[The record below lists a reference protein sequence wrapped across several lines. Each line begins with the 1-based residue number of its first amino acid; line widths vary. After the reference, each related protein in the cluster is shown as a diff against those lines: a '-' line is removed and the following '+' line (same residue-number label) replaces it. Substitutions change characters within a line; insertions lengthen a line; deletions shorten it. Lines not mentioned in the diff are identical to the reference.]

1 MIHSTSPWMVLLA
14 RLKLLPKLHLLSL
27 LHRLDLLDLV
37 DLLPMLKL
45 LAKLHF
51 LSKLDLPYLSPAS
64 TLSVPASSLRASLS
78 CRLSSVAKISIW
90 DSFVSFSSVMDGWS
104 LDVTSLCSGV
114 TNENDTLLFAM
125 VFGLGFRFEVVEM
138 AVLDIV
144 VLSVPVFRVL
154 FSIYISMSR
163 TSSFQ
168 LPFKTGGV
176 IGTDFY
182 DGVRESS
189 FSLS

>member
-51 LSKLDLPYLSPAS
+51 LSMLDLPALSPVS

-78 CRLSSVAKISIW
+78 CRLSSVAEISIW
-90 DSFVSFSSVMDGWS
+90 DSLVTSSSVMDGWS
-104 LDVTSLCSGV
+104 LDVTTLCLGV

-125 VFGLGFRFEVVEM
+125 VFGLGFKFEVVEM
-138 AVLDIV
+138 AVLGV
-144 VLSVPVFRVL
+144 VFLFVPVVRVL
-154 FSIYISMSR
+154 FSILCSISR

-176 IGTDFY
+176 IGSDF
-182 DGVRESS
+182 
-189 FSLS
+189 FLSLLNDW